1 MKLIYLYFILIL
13 IGCTAEGVR
22 PLGIVEGKV
31 NIDPLCGYTIDPN
44 SDNPCRLTNEELD
57 RIYGDYTVL
66 ISSEKSHITPLRKK
80 LDRTGVFLFEVE
92 EGPYKVYLE
101 SAIKNAL
108 ALSVKTNIEKNVKVS
123 NQQRVFVELNVNT
136 GRP

>member
-1 MKLIYLYFILIL
+1 M
-13 IGCTAEGVR
+13 
-22 PLGIVEGKV
+22 
-31 NIDPLCGYTIDPN
+31 
-44 SDNPCRLTNEELD
+44 
-57 RIYGDYTVL
+57 TV
-66 ISSEKSHITPLRKK
+66 EKSVPLRKK

-108 ALSVKTNIEKNVKVS
+108 ALSVKTNIEKTVKVS